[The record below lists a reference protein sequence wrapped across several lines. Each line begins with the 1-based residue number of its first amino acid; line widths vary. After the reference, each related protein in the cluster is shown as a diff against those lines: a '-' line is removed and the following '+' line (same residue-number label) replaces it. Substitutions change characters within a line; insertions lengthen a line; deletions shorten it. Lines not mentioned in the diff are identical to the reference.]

1 MAKEELVMGD
11 KTEHSGDKPFKIHR
25 GRVDS
30 LSLFEITEHELATLE
45 NGSPSSLYL
54 NFSLLLLTTATSFF
68 ISLLTTTIESDR
80 TYAVFVILVV
90 VGYVL
95 GLLLLIIWLRTRQ
108 SISEI
113 TKRIRS
119 RISFEEQIESS
130 EAEYPTLSNTST
142 SEGEGFA
149 KKQNQTNL

>member
-1 MAKEELVMGD
+1 MANQ
-11 KTEHSGDKPFKIHR
+11 TEHSGDKPFKIRR

-30 LSLFEITEHELATLE
+30 LSLYEITEHELVTLE

-54 NFSLLLLTTATSFF
+54 NFSLLLLTTATSFL

-80 TYAVFVILVV
+80 TYAIFVILVV

-95 GLLLLIIWLRTRQ
+95 GVLLGIIWWRTKQ
-108 SISEI
+108 SVSVI

-119 RISFEEQIESS
+119 RIPPEDQSESEESGGIENNVKSS
-130 EAEYPTLSNTST
+130 
-142 SEGEGFA
+142 SEGEGA
-149 KKQNQTNL
+149 ANKQNQADV

>member
-1 MAKEELVMGD
+1 MAEEEALMNT
-11 KTEHSGDKPFKIHR
+11 KNEHSGDKPFKIKR

-30 LSLFEITEHELATLE
+30 LSLYEITEHELVTLE

-54 NFSLLLLTTATSFF
+54 NFSLLLLTTATSFL

-80 TYAVFVILVV
+80 TYFTFVILVV

-95 GLLLLIIWLRTRQ
+95 GILLGIIWWRTRQ
-108 SISEI
+108 SVSEI

-119 RISFEEQIESS
+119 RIPPEEQAEAEGPTDQESASES
-130 EAEYPTLSNTST
+130 EAAAN
-142 SEGEGFA
+142 
-149 KKQNQTNL
+149 KQNQADA

>member
-1 MAKEELVMGD
+1 MANQ
-11 KTEHSGDKPFKIHR
+11 TEHSGDKPFKIRR

-30 LSLFEITEHELATLE
+30 LSLYEITEHELVTLE

-54 NFSLLLLTTATSFF
+54 NFSLLLLTTATSFL

-80 TYAVFVILVV
+80 TYAIFVILVV

-95 GLLLLIIWLRTRQ
+95 GVLLGIIWWRTRQ
-108 SISEI
+108 SVSVI

-119 RISFEEQIESS
+119 RIPPEDQSESEESGGIENNVESS
-130 EAEYPTLSNTST
+130 
-142 SEGEGFA
+142 SEGEGA
-149 KKQNQTNL
+149 ANKKNQADA

>member
-1 MAKEELVMGD
+1 MANQ
-11 KTEHSGDKPFKIHR
+11 TEHSGDKPFKIRR

-30 LSLFEITEHELATLE
+30 LSLYEITEHELVTLE

-54 NFSLLLLTTATSFF
+54 NFSLLLLTTATSFL

-80 TYAVFVILVV
+80 TYAIFVILVV

-95 GLLLLIIWLRTRQ
+95 GVLLGIIWWRTRQ
-108 SISEI
+108 SVSVI

-119 RISFEEQIESS
+119 RIPPEDQSESEESGGIENNVESS
-130 EAEYPTLSNTST
+130 
-142 SEGEGFA
+142 SEGEGA
-149 KKQNQTNL
+149 ANKQNQADA